1 MQVLGRA
8 VTMPESCCRPETT
21 RVTEMKPVLIPVTT
35 EAGVSKVGQPI
46 RAPLIAEPRRY
57 IADARIA
64 AALVSRN
71 GHVQIRR

>member
-1 MQVLGRA
+1 
-8 VTMPESCCRPETT
+8 
-21 RVTEMKPVLIPVTT
+21 MKPVLIPVTT